1 MAYVKYL
8 ILLSLFALGCDSSQ
22 PQLPISHLQNAN
34 SDHQFAQ
41 TEDTIERLIYQAQD
55 LNQSERVAFFSK
67 EFLETPY
74 ADGPLGDGDPNGYD
88 SDPLYR
94 FDLFDCTTYVETI
107 MALSLAEDFSDFEQI
122 IDAIRYRNGKVSY
135 VTRNHFSSLDWI
147 PNNKTAGFI
156 ENITNLVSEPHWA
169 TTTINKVA
177 WYEKLH
183 QQELDSFLSE
193 AIHVQPTEA
202 TIPYIHLDTLFIPQP
217 VPAFEQRLHDESVAA
232 LKAKLTGSPEDNEET
247 RAAIKK
253 EIKAV
258 ELAFKIGHSKL
269 STEVLNAIPHGSII
283 NIVRPNWNLKR
294 YIGTNLNISH
304 QGIAI
309 WDNGRLYYRNASSL
323 KKKVIDYDFVKT
335 FQNHLTSSSIK
346 GFDVLKITD

>member
-1 MAYVKYL
+1 MTYARYL
-8 ILLSLFALGCDSSQ
+8 VLLSLFILGCERSEH
-22 PQLPISHLQNAN
+22 QLPISHFQEAS
-34 SDHQFAQ
+34 SDRQLTQSEQA
-41 TEDTIERLIYQAQD
+41 IGRLIYQAQD
-55 LNQSERVAFFSK
+55 LDRSERIAFFSK

-94 FDLFDCTTYVETI
+94 FDLFDCTTYVETV
-107 MALSLAEDFSDFEQI
+107 MALSFAEDFSDFEQI

-147 PNNKTAGFI
+147 PNNESAGFI
-156 ENITNLVSEPHWA
+156 EDITDLVSEPHWA

-183 QQELDSFLSE
+183 QQELVSFLSE
-193 AIHVQPTEA
+193 GIHIEPTKV
-202 TIPYIHLDTLFIPQP
+202 TIPFIHLDTLFTPQP
-217 VPAFEQRLHDESVAA
+217 VSAAEQRHHDESLTA
-232 LKAKLTGSPEDNEET
+232 LKAKLTATPEENKET

-253 EIKAV
+253 EINAIK
-258 ELAFKIGHSKL
+258 LAFKIEHSNL
-269 STEVLNAIPHGSII
+269 STDVLNAIPHGSMI
-283 NIVRPNWNLKR
+283 NIVRPNWDLER

-309 WDNGRLYYRNASSL
+309 WRDGRLYYRNASSL
-323 KKKVIDYDFVKT
+323 KKKVVDYDFVET
-335 FQNHLTSSSIK
+335 FQNYLTSSTIK